1 MPVHRYKK
9 KDTFIRI
16 MPIDM
21 PEKLDLFKAKSKR
34 KNKEQ

>member
-1 MPVHRYKK
+1 MKK
-9 KDTFIRI
+9 KRHLFRI

-21 PEKLDLFKAKSKR
+21 PEKLDLLKAKSKR